1 MLLLLR
7 GARAASAASTAVDAG
22 AGRSISIRLTAVAA
36 LSSGGRRRKGQ
47 RRGVAK
53 PPSPSPPP
61 PPPQPLP
68 RHGETPSS
76 NKKSGARTSVEAK
89 KSHPAEMERARGPQS
104 PERGEERKGRRVWG
118 ILVRVGGEGDGLGR
132 LRHFFP
138 NKENVFSIFINFLQ
152 FYKAKQ
158 WLPGW
163 PFTISYL
170 TN

>member
-1 MLLLLR
+1 LERPTIFVLGCWKFRFGSGSLLEALREEGGDKRKRGRNGRSEAKMLLLR
-7 GARAASAASTAVDAG
+7 GARAASAASTAVAAG

-53 PPSPSPPP
+53 PPSPSPPPPP

-104 PERGEERKGRRVWG
+104 PERGEERKGRT
-118 ILVRVGGEGDGLGR
+118 
-132 LRHFFP
+132 P
-138 NKENVFSIFINFLQ
+138 
-152 FYKAKQ
+152 
-158 WLPGW
+158 P
-163 PFTISYL
+163 P
-170 TN
+170 